1 MLARIFFKSTDSSKG
16 YISNDMPLEYT
27 SVQSKA
33 KFVEIELTPLSSDDI
48 ENKVWKFLENI
59 IKQTSCMEWVAM
71 IESDTGEGIA
81 SLVIDDIRIG
91 LAASDTL
98 DATVLR
104 ALREL
109 CSELSAYLMAKSLEL
124 AMDKS
129 MGLATPTASASSPD
143 PDTSATATATT
154 VGELD
159 AIIDKIKKQSKA
171 DIVKPK
177 ETLADYVCDTSLKE
191 ELLEVKSFFENA
203 TTYKDAG
210 IRIPKGIL
218 FKGVPGTGKT
228 YAARCIAGDVDCYFM
243 TCTASSLQ
251 GMYIGSGAENIRNVF
266 EGAKT
271 LRKASGKG
279 VIIFFDELDSLGS
292 RESHNGSASG
302 EEDRTLNQLLAEL
315 SGFEDAEGIMVLGAT
330 NYPERIDDALMRSGR
345 FSRQITIEVPEEDE
359 RRNLVEYYFKK
370 LKMKFDADCTVE
382 DTTALTKGLTP
393 ADISEIVN
401 EAGILAIRD
410 KRDTLYLQDLNE
422 AINKVITKNI
432 RKPDKDADFH
442 NLVAVHEIGH
452 VVAEYLYSN
461 SLSIKVTNYSYGDAG
476 GFTQPGE
483 KTHGIMSEEA
493 YKARVMSLLGGRA
506 AEQSVLGYIT
516 TGASSDFDKAKQMIK
531 RYYELYH
538 FETYKH
544 SEIDQIVLDTLHR
557 WYSCCV
563 DTFNAAEVAI
573 LMAELVSSL
582 KLNRVLYT
590 KDIAIAVS
598 KYPRIKI
605 YTVAPV

>member
-1 MLARIFFKSTDSSKG
+1 MIAKIFFKSTDASKG
-16 YISNDMPLEYT
+16 YISNDMPLEYS
-27 SVQSKA
+27 SVKSKA
-33 KFVEIELTPLSSDDI
+33 KVVDLELDPLDVDGVEHT
-48 ENKVWKFLENI
+48 VWKFLENCI
-59 IKQTSCMEWVAM
+59 NQTSCMEWAICV
-71 IESDTGEGIA
+71 ESDTEEPIA
-81 SLVIDDIRIG
+81 TLIVDDTRIALAVADSLDPTLIRTMR
-91 LAASDTL
+91 S
-98 DATVLR
+98 
-104 ALREL
+104 L
-109 CSELSAYLMAKSLEL
+109 CTELSSYLMAKSLEL
-124 AMDKS
+124 AMSKVT
-129 MGLATPTASASSPD
+129 GVATPTADADDDSGAIPT
-143 PDTSATATATT
+143 TSTT
-154 VGELD
+154 TSDID
-159 AIIDKIKKQSKA
+159 AIVEKVKKQSKA

-203 TTYKDAG
+203 SVYKSAG
-210 IRIPKGIL
+210 IKIPKGIL

-292 RESHNGSASG
+292 RASHNGSASG

-345 FSRQITIEVPEEDE
+345 FSRQITIEIPEEDE
-359 RRNLVEYYFKK
+359 RRSLVKYYFDK

-382 DTTALTKGLTP
+382 DATALTKGLTP
-393 ADISEIVN
+393 ADISEIIN
-401 EAGILAIRD
+401 EAGILAIRE
-410 KRDTLYLQDLNE
+410 KRDTLYLQDINE

-442 NLVAVHEIGH
+442 KLVAVHEIGH

-461 SLSIKVTNYSYGDAG
+461 SISIKVTNYSYGDAG

-483 KTHGIMSEEA
+483 KAQGIISEKE

-506 AEQSVLGYIT
+506 AEQAVLGYIT

-531 RYYELYH
+531 RYYEVFH

-544 SEIDQIVLDTLHR
+544 SEIDQIVLDTLHN
-557 WYSCCV
+557 WYQSCV
-563 DTFNAAEVAI
+563 GTFSATEVSE
-573 LMAELVSSL
+573 LMSELTTEL
-582 KLNRVLYT
+582 RKERVLYT
-590 KDIAIAVS
+590 KDIAIITS
-598 KYPRIKI
+598 KYPRVKSYVIS
-605 YTVAPV
+605 V